1 MKRAGAAH
9 TAAPLSQS
17 LGGSTR
23 AASKE

>member
-1 MKRAGAAH
+1 MKRSGAAH

-17 LGGSTR
+17 LGGPTR